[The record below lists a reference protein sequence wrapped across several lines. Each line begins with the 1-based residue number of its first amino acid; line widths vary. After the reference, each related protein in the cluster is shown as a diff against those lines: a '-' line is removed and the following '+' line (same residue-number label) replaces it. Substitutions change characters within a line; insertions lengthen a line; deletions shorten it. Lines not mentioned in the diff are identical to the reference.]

1 MKKPMIELIP
11 ERAAMRGDGATE
23 MHVLVRVV
31 PPAVETKT
39 ARPPLNLGLV
49 IDRSGSMAGAEIEA
63 AKAAAVY
70 AVRQM
75 SEADRVAVT
84 IFDDKVETIV
94 PSVKATSAEK
104 ASAIRAI
111 ERVQVNGSTALHAGW
126 VEGGMQVSAH
136 LERDCLNRVL
146 LLTDGQ
152 ANAGETNPDRICSDV
167 HGLALRGVST
177 TTLGVGDHYN
187 EDLLQAMAGSGDG
200 NYYHIDGAADLETL
214 FAAELHGLMATIGQ
228 TVSLG
233 LEPQDQ
239 TRVVDV
245 LNDLERNELDRLM
258 LPNLI
263 SGSAVEILVKLQIA
277 AMAKPKLNKAAPR
290 EVDVCLFRLAW
301 SAPGSTER
309 LVVREALSLPIVSS
323 RDWDA
328 LPIDERVSQHTARMQ
343 VTRMRHSA
351 VEMME
356 MGDIAGA
363 REQLACA
370 APVALA
376 AGDDEMLS
384 SLSALEVDLSDG
396 RVARAVKSAK
406 YDNYRNR
413 RSR

>member
-1 MKKPMIELIP
+1 MKPTIELIP
-11 ERAAMRGDGATE
+11 ERLGMRADGATE

-31 PPAVETKT
+31 PPVVAVDKK
-39 ARPPLNLGLV
+39 RPPLNLGFV

-70 AVRQM
+70 AVRQLG
-75 SEADRVAVT
+75 EADRVAVT
-84 IFDDKVETIV
+84 VFDDQVETIV
-94 PSVKATSAEK
+94 SSVKATSAEK

-111 ERVQVNGSTALHAGW
+111 ERVRVGGSTALHAGW
-126 VEGGMQVSAH
+126 LEGGMQVSEH
-136 LERDCLNRVL
+136 MNKKLLNRVL

-152 ANAGETNPDRICSDV
+152 ANAGKTDPDGICSDV
-167 HGLALRGVST
+167 HGLALRGVGT

-187 EDLLQAMAGSGDG
+187 EDLLQAMARSGDG
-200 NYYHIDGAADLETL
+200 NYYHINGAADLEAL
-214 FAAELHGLMATIGQ
+214 FASELQGLMATIGQ

-233 LEPQDQ
+233 LEPQSQ

-263 SGSAVEILVKLQIA
+263 SGSVVEILVKLQIA
-277 AMAKPKLNKAAPR
+277 APAKPKLNKAAPR

-301 SAPGSTER
+301 SAPDSTER
-309 LVVREALSLPIVSS
+309 LVVREALGLPLVSS

-343 VTRMRHSA
+343 VTRMRQTA
-351 VEMME
+351 VDFME

-370 APVALA
+370 APIAMA
-376 AGDDEMLS
+376 SGDDEAMQ
-384 SLSALEVDLSDG
+384 SLTALESDLEQG
-396 RVARAVKSAK
+396 EVARAVKSAK
-406 YDNYRNR
+406 YDNYRTR